1 MRWQKLNVVQKRW
14 LCVSACTSF
23 NFFEAW
29 FFVRSMSARSFNRVT
44 DNVWRL
50 CEVGVL
56 EARSFN
62 LAQMYVKSTNVE
74 VGAEAPISQNRCYL
88 LPFFSFRHSLLFLM
102 LVSKLKILRF
112 LLIMRKVK
120 LQILSC

>member
-1 MRWQKLNVVQKRW
+1 MCEGLR
-14 LCVSACTSF
+14 
-23 NFFEAW
+23 EAQI
-29 FFVRSMSARSFNRVT
+29 FAYQRMQSARRCAKGEAKRSLLHI
-44 DNVWRL
+44 VWRL